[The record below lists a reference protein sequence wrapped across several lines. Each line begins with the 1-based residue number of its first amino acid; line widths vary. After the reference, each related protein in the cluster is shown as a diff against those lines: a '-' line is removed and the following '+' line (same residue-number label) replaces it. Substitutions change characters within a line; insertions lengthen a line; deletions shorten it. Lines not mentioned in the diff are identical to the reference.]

1 MIRKGTLPTGDQSR
15 LNQHYQEV
23 AEGLWQRFK
32 EIVLVRKQLENYV
45 FMPEANAEAGPNKWL
60 DHLGKDE
67 RQVQLLA
74 TELTLRAFQLG
85 VEAINYKILVH
96 LKKERTV
103 AISTLADLTGLPEL
117 LIGERVN
124 GLAQIGLALRS
135 IENDQVE
142 ATVLTDSLLG
152 IIEVA
157 AEELSNNI
165 QDRLP
170 EIIRK

>member
-1 MIRKGTLPTGDQSR
+1 MNYKDL
-15 LNQHYQEV
+15 

-32 EIVLVRKQLENYV
+32 EMVLVRKRLENYV
-45 FMPEANAEAGPNKWL
+45 FMPEGNPEGEQNSWL
-60 DHLGKDE
+60 DHLSADE
-67 RQVQLLA
+67 LQLLA

-85 VEAINYKILVH
+85 VEAINYKILVY

-124 GLAQIGLALRS
+124 DLAQRGLALRS
-135 IENDQVE
+135 IENDQVQ
-142 ATVLTDSLLG
+142 ATLLADSLLG
-152 IIEVA
+152 IIEA
-157 AEELSNNI
+157 TAEELSNNI

-170 EIIRK
+170 ELKRK

>member
-1 MIRKGTLPTGDQSR
+1 MNYKD
-15 LNQHYQEV
+15 V

-32 EIVLVRKQLENYV
+32 EMVMVRKRLENYV
-45 FMPEANAEAGPNKWL
+45 FMPEANPEGEQNSWL
-60 DHLGKDE
+60 DHLGADE
-67 RQVQLLA
+67 LQLLA

-103 AISTLADLTGLPEL
+103 AISMLADLTGLPEL

-124 GLAQIGLALRS
+124 DLAQMGLALRS
-135 IENDQVE
+135 IENDQVQATLLADSFLEIIE
-142 ATVLTDSLLG
+142 AT
-152 IIEVA
+152 

-170 EIIRK
+170 ELIRK

>member
-1 MIRKGTLPTGDQSR
+1 MNYKD
-15 LNQHYQEV
+15 V

-32 EIVLVRKQLENYV
+32 EMVMVRKRLENYV
-45 FMPEANAEAGPNKWL
+45 FMPEANPEGEQNSWL
-60 DHLGKDE
+60 DHLSANE
-67 RQVQLLA
+67 LQLLA
-74 TELTLRAFQLG
+74 AELTLRAFQLG

-103 AISTLADLTGLPEL
+103 AISMLADLTGLPEL

-124 GLAQIGLALRS
+124 DLAQMGLALRS
-135 IENDQVE
+135 MENDQVQATLLADSFLEIIE
-142 ATVLTDSLLG
+142 AT
-152 IIEVA
+152 

-170 EIIRK
+170 ELIRK

>member
-1 MIRKGTLPTGDQSR
+1 MNYKD
-15 LNQHYQEV
+15 V

-32 EIVLVRKQLENYV
+32 EMVMVRKRLENYV
-45 FMPEANAEAGPNKWL
+45 FMPEANPEGEQNSWL
-60 DHLGKDE
+60 DHLSANE
-67 RQVQLLA
+67 LQLLA
-74 TELTLRAFQLG
+74 AELTLRAFQLG

-103 AISTLADLTGLPEL
+103 AISMLADLTGLPEL

-124 GLAQIGLALRS
+124 DLAQMGLALRN
-135 IENDQVE
+135 IENDQVQATLLADSFLEIIE
-142 ATVLTDSLLG
+142 AT
-152 IIEVA
+152 

-170 EIIRK
+170 ELIRK

>member
-1 MIRKGTLPTGDQSR
+1 MNYKD
-15 LNQHYQEV
+15 V

-32 EIVLVRKQLENYV
+32 EMVMVRKRLENYV
-45 FMPEANAEAGPNKWL
+45 FMPEANPEGEQNSWL
-60 DHLGKDE
+60 AHLSEDE
-67 RQVQLLA
+67 GQLQLLA

-124 GLAQIGLALRS
+124 DLAQMGLALRS
-135 IENDQVE
+135 MENDQVQATLLADSFLEIIE
-142 ATVLTDSLLG
+142 AT
-152 IIEVA
+152 

-170 EIIRK
+170 ELIRK

>member
-1 MIRKGTLPTGDQSR
+1 MNYKD
-15 LNQHYQEV
+15 V

-32 EIVLVRKQLENYV
+32 EMVMVRKRLENYV
-45 FMPEANAEAGPNKWL
+45 FMPEANPEGEQNSWL
-60 DHLGKDE
+60 DHLSANE
-67 RQVQLLA
+67 LQLLA
-74 TELTLRAFQLG
+74 AELTLRAFQLG

-103 AISTLADLTGLPEL
+103 AISMLADLTGLPEL

-124 GLAQIGLALRS
+124 DLAQMGLALRS
-135 IENDQVE
+135 IENGQVQATLLADSFLEIIE
-142 ATVLTDSLLG
+142 AT
-152 IIEVA
+152 

-170 EIIRK
+170 ELIRK

>member
-1 MIRKGTLPTGDQSR
+1 MNYKD
-15 LNQHYQEV
+15 V

-32 EIVLVRKQLENYV
+32 EMVMVRKRLENYV
-45 FMPEANAEAGPNKWL
+45 FMPEANPEGEQNSWL
-60 DHLGKDE
+60 DHLSADE
-67 RQVQLLA
+67 LQLLA
-74 TELTLRAFQLG
+74 TELTLRAFRAG
-85 VEAINYKILVH
+85 VEAINYKILAC

-124 GLAQIGLALRS
+124 DLAQMGLALRS
-135 IENDQVE
+135 IENDQVQATLLADSFLEIIE
-142 ATVLTDSLLG
+142 AT
-152 IIEVA
+152 

-170 EIIRK
+170 ELIRK

>member
-1 MIRKGTLPTGDQSR
+1 MNYKD
-15 LNQHYQEV
+15 V

-32 EIVLVRKQLENYV
+32 EIVMVRKRLENYV
-45 FMPEANAEAGPNKWL
+45 FMPEANPEGEQNSWL
-60 DHLGKDE
+60 AHLSEDE
-67 RQVQLLA
+67 GQLQLLA

-85 VEAINYKILVH
+85 VEAINYKILAH

-124 GLAQIGLALRS
+124 DLAQMGLALRS

-142 ATVLTDSLLG
+142 ATVLTDSLVG
-152 IIEVA
+152 IIEDA
-157 AEELSNNI
+157 AEALSKKI
-165 QDRLP
+165 RDRLSGVIG
-170 EIIRK
+170 E

>member
-1 MIRKGTLPTGDQSR
+1 MNYKD
-15 LNQHYQEV
+15 V

-32 EIVLVRKQLENYV
+32 EMVMVRKRLENYV
-45 FMPEANAEAGPNKWL
+45 FMPEANPEGEQNSWL
-60 DHLGKDE
+60 DHLSANE
-67 RQVQLLA
+67 LQLLA
-74 TELTLRAFQLG
+74 AELTLRAFQLG

-103 AISTLADLTGLPEL
+103 AISMLADLTGLPEL

-124 GLAQIGLALRS
+124 DLAQMGLALRS
-135 IENDQVE
+135 IENDQVQATLLADSFLEIIE
-142 ATVLTDSLLG
+142 AT
-152 IIEVA
+152 

-170 EIIRK
+170 ELIRK

>member
-1 MIRKGTLPTGDQSR
+1 MNYKD
-15 LNQHYQEV
+15 V

-32 EIVLVRKQLENYV
+32 EMVMVRKRLENYV
-45 FMPEANAEAGPNKWL
+45 FMPEANPEGEQNSWL
-60 DHLGKDE
+60 DHLGADE
-67 RQVQLLA
+67 LQLLA

-85 VEAINYKILVH
+85 VEAINYKILAH

-103 AISTLADLTGLPEL
+103 AISTLADLTSLPEL

-124 GLAQIGLALRS
+124 DLAQMGLALRS
-135 IENDQVE
+135 IENDQVQATLLADSFLEIIE
-142 ATVLTDSLLG
+142 AT
-152 IIEVA
+152 

-170 EIIRK
+170 ELIRK